1 MQPNNPLQMND
12 REIEK
17 IFKVVIHSHPIRDM
31 WGAIGLDAIG
41 LHIPILRE
49 HIGFIYPSC
58 ISGAL
63 IPGIL
68 DLINYYNISQY
79 LMEGVSYE

>member
-1 MQPNNPLQMND
+1 MND

-17 IFKVVIHSHPIRDM
+17 FFKVVIAIQFAM

-41 LHIPILRE
+41 LHNPILRE
-49 HIGFIYPSC
+49 HIGFIYPSF